1 MKNNAI
7 RQAIEHHVDGLRMPE
22 EAMHAIL
29 QKAKEDCPVKRKTS
43 LMLVAVIVLLL
54 GAATAL
60 AVTALH
66 GLGFVGREMD
76 GSVYSGT
83 TDGQRLYYSDGFSLM
98 VWQPE
103 NETPQVLISGKSWR
117 EAGLSTPGTHPVH
130 TGETLLLMDNE
141 TKKIWRWT
149 GEDLAP
155 VLNYA
160 GTPLDAL
167 AQNIRALFWQDGA
180 LYLVCGDTTSSTMYL
195 VRADIAD
202 GSAQALALEGYVH
215 VSSYR
220 DGLLLGIRG
229 AEGGNQAVLLDAAT
243 GEVQEALGTP
253 ADLRGICWAQER
265 GTFYAMVDGMLAR
278 WDGTDWQ
285 SIRACALPAV
295 VSFRGVLGDWY
306 VAAGVEGIR
315 LIALDGPE
323 EAQTLLT
330 IRGLPSLEM
339 NLDHSFQQAYPG
351 TVISRRTE
359 TNHFC
364 ARDAVEAIR
373 AGDTT
378 DLFYLRL
385 DGELLGLLREG
396 FFPAI
401 GSDALLAEA
410 EGMAPIF
417 RNVLVWDGQLLAC
430 AGAPAVMAW
439 QAAEGAKPP
448 PPTLAELA
456 ASHLMP
462 WTREQYVRYLL
473 TQLLMEEGDLP
484 SEALAPALEALK
496 AANLPLDAPAGD
508 GSGLEAEYSLN
519 LRAHIPGDTAPAR
532 HPVPRPSVS
541 TNAPQRVPTELRV
554 YVLNP
559 NSPNREA
566 ALAFLEHAAVTR
578 LPTHAA
584 LLSPDS
590 AVAALYPELAHL
602 AETTGTNVDH
612 PANYEVTQEGLDLYR
627 TQVLPWLDLQLHPLL
642 CESRAHDDAF
652 QALVEAAMAYLAG
665 ESTLESCLS
674 ALEAGS

>member
-117 EAGLSTPGTHPVH
+117 EAGLSTPGTRPVH
-130 TGETLLLMDNE
+130 TGETLLLMDND

-180 LYLVCGDTTSSTMYL
+180 LYLVCGDTTSSTVYL

-215 VSSYR
+215 LSSYR

-417 RNVLVWDGQLLAC
+417 RNVLVWDGQLLA
-430 AGAPAVMAW
+430 
-439 QAAEGAKPP
+439 
-448 PPTLAELA
+448 L
-456 ASHLMP
+456 
-462 WTREQYVRYLL
+462 
-473 TQLLMEEGDLP
+473 
-484 SEALAPALEALK
+484 
-496 AANLPLDAPAGD
+496 
-508 GSGLEAEYSLN
+508 SLI
-519 LRAHIPGDTAPAR
+519 HI
-532 HPVPRPSVS
+532 
-541 TNAPQRVPTELRV
+541 
-554 YVLNP
+554 
-559 NSPNREA
+559 
-566 ALAFLEHAAVTR
+566 
-578 LPTHAA
+578 
-584 LLSPDS
+584 
-590 AVAALYPELAHL
+590 
-602 AETTGTNVDH
+602 
-612 PANYEVTQEGLDLYR
+612 
-627 TQVLPWLDLQLHPLL
+627 
-642 CESRAHDDAF
+642 
-652 QALVEAAMAYLAG
+652 
-665 ESTLESCLS
+665 
-674 ALEAGS
+674 